1 MLYFE
6 DVYSVVRI
14 LDEILDKKDFKRTMI
29 GFSNKLFFTSYPQIV
44 EFMNEKTG
52 GDKQVVMAKMP
63 VLVKDIREKYVEKF
77 MDDFSSNR
85 LPLDKCEFPCNFI
98 GSFLPSFLCYLKALN
113 GQGCNTDVAQML
125 QRDENGNRI

>member
-1 MLYFE
+1 
-6 DVYSVVRI
+6 
-14 LDEILDKKDFKRTMI
+14 
-29 GFSNKLFFTSYPQIV
+29 
-44 EFMNEKTG
+44 MNEKTG

-98 GSFLPSFLCYLKALN
+98 GSFLPSFFVLFEGFKRA
-113 GQGCNTDVAQML
+113 GV
-125 QRDENGNRI
+125 